1 MGGWEFHIS
10 GLVYLCGSDSFTMD
24 GCINLTDLTLDYA
37 NSKYV
42 LIEHCSGDSENEP
55 YPFTIVCERKTAGDI
70 IDFVVENYSE
80 EDTIS
85 ISELM
90 SLVLEIEAQERF
102 SEIKDTFSKVSNSAL
117 ESILRHI
124 MDSFGLTG
132 SIDYPK
138 NEEDSG

>member
-10 GLVYLCGSDSFTMD
+10 ELVYLCGSDSFTMD
-24 GCINLTDLTLDYA
+24 GCINLTDLTLDYV

-42 LIEHCSGDSENEP
+42 LIEHRSGDNENEP

-102 SEIKDTFSKVSNSAL
+102 SEMSNSTL
-117 ESILRHI
+117 ESILGHI

-132 SIDYPK
+132 SINYPK

>member
-24 GCINLTDLTLDYA
+24 GCINLTDLTLDYV

-42 LIEHCSGDSENEP
+42 LIEHRSGDSENEP

-102 SEIKDTFSKVSNSAL
+102 SEMSNSTL
-117 ESILRHI
+117 ESILGHI

-132 SIDYPK
+132 SINYPK